1 MAMTTLEA
9 VNMCL
14 VAINEFRVVALD
26 TNGISTAADAERYVN
41 ESTRYFCAMGWPGN
55 TRKAARITPVWNGT
69 EYVINIGQAL
79 PATTIRIKGTGPD
92 SHRSI
97 VLRDIQ
103 AYDADNG
110 TINFGNTNQV
120 FLDIA
125 ELLPFTSLEPILQE
139 EISQHAAQR
148 FARRMVGGQI
158 TDAYLSQEIATTD
171 SLQPR
176 QGLFPSKQLFAPPGQ
191 QQQQ

>member
-1 MAMTTLEA
+1 MLEA
-9 VNMCL
+9 VNSCL
-14 VAINEFRVVALD
+14 SAINEFRVVATD
-26 TNGISTAADAERYVN
+26 TNGISMAADAERYVN
-41 ESTRYFCAMGWPGN
+41 ESTRYFCAMGWPCN
-55 TRKAARITPVWNGT
+55 TRKAAKITPVWSGT
-69 EYVINIGQAL
+69 EYIISIGQAL
-79 PATTIRIKGTGPD
+79 PSTTIRIKGTGPD

-97 VLRDIQ
+97 VLRGTQ

-110 TINFGNTNQV
+110 TVNFGSTNQV

-125 ELLPFTSLEPILQE
+125 ELLAFETLEHILQE
-139 EISQHAAQR
+139 EIVQHAAQR

-176 QGLFPSKQLFAPPGQ
+176 GGLFPSKQLFAPPGQ